1 MALHANPNPNPNP
14 KPIYSMQCHGR
25 IWLMPRINVGSTN
38 MQPGPVSIN
47 YLDTTGVD
55 RCL

>member
-1 MALHANPNPNPNP
+1 MALHANANPNPNP

-38 MQPGPVSIN
+38 MHPV
-47 YLDTTGVD
+47 
-55 RCL
+55 C